1 MADLRVA
8 SLLLR
13 LASHGGLVCL
23 VGGGGAVTDI
33 HLILILTPEQ
43 TAVGVFCPGDA
54 VNMAGE
60 ARVLSIRVLEGA
72 VAGTGDLLTT
82 LRALEVSHSQEAL
95 ISDVISKSACIV

>member
-1 MADLRVA
+1 MTTAFIF
-8 SLLLR
+8 
-13 LASHGGLVCL
+13 
-23 VGGGGAVTDI
+23 VTDI

-43 TAVGVFCPGDA
+43 TAVGVFCLGDA

-95 ISDVISKSACIV
+95 ISDVISESACIV